1 MDQICNCQ
9 VTPTRDYELLQTL
22 LTKSKEFK
30 RRVIL
35 KRCEVIVAREK
46 SLKTLVDQKRSRISF
61 HQNLFF
67 RKFNLPKCFTQVT
80 INNSFLWI
88 IISSETQ
95 MISSG
100 QECCLLSHVHF

>member
-35 KRCEVIVAREK
+35 MRCGVIVAREK
-46 SLKTLVDQKRSRISF
+46 SLKTLVDQK
-61 HQNLFF
+61 
-67 RKFNLPKCFTQVT
+67 KFPRTIPPKLIFSKIQ
-80 INNSFLWI
+80 FA
-88 IISSETQ
+88 
-95 MISSG
+95 
-100 QECCLLSHVHF
+100 